1 MLRYVQDFRD
11 EATINAMGLDKAIE
25 LMKLYELKL
34 KKEGKGE
41 SVFGKDSAIPSK
53 VFEREEDNCS
63 DVLHS
68 LRYGKQDHN
77 CQVPNGETG
86 YNHGS
91 LTFPARASTFPPY
104 TWNERYRY
112 G

>member
-1 MLRYVQDFRD
+1 MVRSVQDFRD

-41 SVFGKDSAIPSK
+41 TVFGKDSAIPSK

-68 LRYGKQDHN
+68 LRYGKQDRN
-77 CQVPNGETG
+77 YRVPITG
-86 YNHGS
+86 AGSDYGS
-91 LTFPARASTFPPY
+91 LAFPARATTVPLY
-104 TWNERYRY
+104 QE
-112 G
+112 